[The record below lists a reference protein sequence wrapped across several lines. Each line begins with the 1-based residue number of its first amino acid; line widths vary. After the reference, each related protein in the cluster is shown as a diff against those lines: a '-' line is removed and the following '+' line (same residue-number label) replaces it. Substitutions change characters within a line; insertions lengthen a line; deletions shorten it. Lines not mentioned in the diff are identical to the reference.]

1 MHFFSAALSNTVSC
15 SAVRS
20 FLLLSAVVLQ
30 PPVSRAVAAIKSTGK
45 YRREDYGKVTEEGI
59 KILVIYSVCVYIE
72 GK

>member
-45 YRREDYGKVTEEGI
+45 Y
-59 KILVIYSVCVYIE
+59 ILKSFS
-72 GK
+72 